1 MKPMLA
7 ALAVAAVALQASAAT
22 PAVRARPALRVTVL
36 SGPPVHPVA
45 GSPWRLVIRVR
56 RGTRPYTGPAPVASG
71 QGDATLSARLARTPR
86 RGVFAGTVAFPLSGP
101 WRLSVTVG
109 GRRFSLG
116 TYALDV
122 PVSESLRDPFW
133 VTTLADS
140 SLLIGQRQGPVL
152 RWANGQLGV
161 FSTLQPVHNLSV
173 SPLGVVLA
181 SENERVH
188 RLTTSGRA
196 AAAPLTF
203 DANPVA
209 AGDAN
214 GNVYVAFYENRVVRV
229 ALDGTVTPFAGTG
242 AEGYSGDGGPATSA
256 KLFHPH
262 DIAVGPDGAVYIA
275 DTENR
280 RIRRVDPRS
289 GIITSFG
296 GDVGIVISL
305 DVASDGTVYSSSV
318 ARAEPAAVW
327 RTTASGSTLIANGH
341 ANSVAAAP
349 DGTIYVSMW
358 PEWRVGRVD
367 TNQRIIRTILR
378 GR

>member
-1 MKPMLA
+1 MKPTLA
-7 ALAVAAVALQASAAT
+7 AFVVAALALQASAAT

-36 SGPPVHPVA
+36 SGPPLHPVV

-56 RGTRPYTGPAPVASG
+56 RGTHAYTGPAPVVSG
-71 QGDATLSARLARTPR
+71 QGDTRLSARLARTPR
-86 RGVFAGTVAFPLSGP
+86 RGVFAGTVTFPVSGP
-101 WRLSVTVG
+101 WRLSVSVG

-116 TYALDV
+116 TYAADV
-122 PVSESLRDPFW
+122 PVNVALRDPFW
-133 VTTLADS
+133 VSALADS

-161 FSTLQPVHNLSV
+161 FSALQPVHNV
-173 SPLGVVLA
+173 AVTPLGVLA
-181 SENERVH
+181 SENNRVH
-188 RLTTSGRA
+188 RLTTSGQA
-196 AAAPLTF
+196 AAEPLTF
-203 DANPVA
+203 EANPVA

-214 GNVYVAFYENRVVRV
+214 GNLYVAFYENRVVRV
-229 ALDGTVTPFAGTG
+229 SPDGTVTPFAGTG
-242 AEGYSGDGGPATSA
+242 EEGFSGDGGPATSA

-280 RIRRVDPRS
+280 RIRRVDPRT
-289 GIITSFG
+289 GVITSFG

-305 DVASDGTVYSSSV
+305 DVASNGSVYSTSV
-318 ARAEPAAVW
+318 ARTEPAAVW
-327 RTTASGSTLIANGH
+327 HTTSAGSTIIANGH
-341 ANSVAAAP
+341 ANAVAAAP

-367 TNQRIIRTILR
+367 TSRRIIRTILR

>member
-1 MKPMLA
+1 MKPTLA
-7 ALAVAAVALQASAAT
+7 AFVVAAVALQASAAT

-36 SGPPVHPVA
+36 SGPPLHPVA

-56 RGTRPYTGPAPVASG
+56 RGARAYTGPAPVVSG
-71 QGDATLSARLARTPR
+71 QGDTTLSARLARTPR
-86 RGVFAGTVAFPLSGP
+86 RGVFAGTVTFPVSGP
-101 WRLSVTVG
+101 WRLSVSVG
-109 GRRFSLG
+109 GRRLSLG
-116 TYALDV
+116 THAVDV
-122 PVSESLRDPFW
+122 PVNEALRDPFW
-133 VTTLADS
+133 VTALADN

-161 FSTLQPVHNLSV
+161 FSALQPVHNV
-173 SPLGVVLA
+173 AVTPLGVLA
-181 SENERVH
+181 SENNRVH
-188 RLTTSGRA
+188 RLTPSGQP

-214 GNVYVAFYENRVVRV
+214 GNLYVAFYENRVVRV
-229 ALDGTVTPFAGTG
+229 GPDGTVTPFAGTG
-242 AEGYSGDGGPATSA
+242 EEGFSGDGGPATSA

-262 DIAVGPDGAVYIA
+262 DIAVGPDGVVYIA

-280 RIRRVDPRS
+280 RIRRVDPRT
-289 GIITSFG
+289 GVITSFG
-296 GDVGIVISL
+296 GDIGIVISL
-305 DVASDGTVYSSSV
+305 DVAPNGSVYSTSV
-318 ARAEPAAVW
+318 ARTEPAAVW
-327 RTTASGSTLIANGH
+327 HTTSAGSTIIANGH
-341 ANSVAAAP
+341 ANAVAAAP

-367 TNQRIIRTILR
+367 TSQRIIRTILR